1 MRVVTRRHLAIG
13 RLVSAVLGVALLAA
27 CATDDTATETAAASA
42 PGLPVTVT
50 DDTGTAV
57 TVTSIERIVPVDGD
71 LTEIVYALGLGDRV
85 AAVDLSATYP
95 AETDDVPTIG
105 YQRALATE
113 PILAVDPTVVL
124 ATDLAGPEETLRELR
139 ELGVP
144 VVVIERDRTL
154 DGPADKIRAV
164 ADALGVPERGAELA
178 ERVTADI
185 AAARQRLGEPSER
198 PRVATLYLRG
208 ETVQL
213 VFGEGSGIDA
223 VVDAAGGVDVGTELG
238 VVDNAPLSTE
248 ALLAAE
254 PDVFLVSTTGLES
267 VGGEDGFWA
276 LPGFDRTP
284 AFAERRL
291 VVRDDQYLFGGGPRT
306 GELLADLIDQLHPDL
321 AGDAQP

>member
-1 MRVVTRRHLAIG
+1 MIARCTG
-13 RLVSAVLGVALLAA
+13 RAVAALVATALLAA
-27 CATDDTATETAAASA
+27 CGGGGASTESAAS
-42 PGLPVTVT
+42 PGGGLPVTLT

-71 LTEIVYALGLGDRV
+71 LAEIVFALGLGDNV

-95 AETDDVPTIG
+95 PATEEILTIG

-113 PILAVDPTVVL
+113 PILAVEPTVVL
-124 ATDLAGPEETLRELR
+124 ATDLAGPDETLAELR

-154 DGPADKIRAV
+154 AGPADKIRAV

-178 ERVTADI
+178 DQVDADI
-185 AAARQRLGEPSER
+185 AAARELLGEPAER

-208 ETVQL
+208 ETLQL
-213 VFGEGSGIDA
+213 VFGEGSGVDA
-223 VVDAAGGVDVGTELG
+223 VIAAAGGIDVGTELG
-238 VVDNAPLSTE
+238 VVDNAALSTE
-248 ALLAAE
+248 ALLAAA

-306 GELLADLIDQLHPDL
+306 GELLADLIDQFHPDL
-321 AGDAQP
+321 PGDAAP